1 MSAHLYCGLYQGGL
15 GWYCGLASEFELA
28 HSGEV
33 HPANSPW
40 LGHGASASDR
50 AQHLALQTP
59 TYRRTP
65 SKKRIWS
72 ILWWSG
78 TVRGHI
84 SCICCGMH
92 CTSLYKPDVTTVQ
105 AATFRSSKSASL
117 PPKEH
122 AYAFWHQ
129 EMHFIRYSELGFWS
143 HTGLN
148 LAHGI
153 IATLS
158 GDMHVLTHRPVCRGP

>member
-1 MSAHLYCGLYQGGL
+1 
-15 GWYCGLASEFELA
+15 
-28 HSGEV
+28 
-33 HPANSPW
+33 
-40 LGHGASASDR
+40 
-50 AQHLALQTP
+50 
-59 TYRRTP
+59 
-65 SKKRIWS
+65 
-72 ILWWSG
+72 
-78 TVRGHI
+78 
-84 SCICCGMH
+84 MH
-92 CTSLYKPDVTTVQ
+92 CTSLSKPDVTTVQ

-158 GDMHVLTHRPVCRGP
+158 GDMHVLTHRPVCWSQAQGVHSWLALSLDETYLMQP